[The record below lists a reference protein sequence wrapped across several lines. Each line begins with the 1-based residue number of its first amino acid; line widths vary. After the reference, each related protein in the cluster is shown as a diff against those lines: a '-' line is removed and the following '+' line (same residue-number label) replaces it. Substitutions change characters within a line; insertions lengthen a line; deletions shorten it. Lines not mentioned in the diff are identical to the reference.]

1 MLFIDRGREKGKFSS
16 IFLMTWPGLCNESC
30 GTGTFSCFFKGYQE
44 AWHSYFREKFECNTE
59 TSVIWQHSC
68 LSLECHIR
76 GLTVP
81 LTLSALLADFSWC
94 LLGFFPFGSVPT
106 SLSLTTV
113 DSLFRSAF
121 LADFALSLP
130 PFPKNLLPQNS
141 CKIDKVF
148 PSGRH
153 TLGDMAQG
161 PSQWNEDE
169 QTGTIS
175 LMWHI
180 LLWGQLYQ
188 KCLRQ
193 VANKHCPF
201 NEKVERFVNKPL
213 GHLFLVYTAVKKREQ
228 NSILKKA
235 GPNKLQN
242 QTNARTTSPNL
253 K

>member
-1 MLFIDRGREKGKFSS
+1 
-16 IFLMTWPGLCNESC
+16 MTWTLQWILWN
-30 GTGTFSCFFKGYQE
+30 
-44 AWHSYFREKFECNTE
+44 WHLFLLFLKDTKKRDIATLGRSSNAIQKPLLYGSTHVSPS
-59 TSVIWQHSC
+59 SV
-68 LSLECHIR
+68 HIR

-81 LTLSALLADFSWC
+81 LTLPAFLADFSWC

-106 SLSLTTV
+106 SLSLMTV

-153 TLGDMAQG
+153 TLGYMAKG

-180 LLWGQLYQ
+180 LLWGLLYQ

-193 VANKHCPF
+193 VTNKHCPF

-213 GHLFLVYTAVKKREQ
+213 GHLFLVSTAVKKREQ